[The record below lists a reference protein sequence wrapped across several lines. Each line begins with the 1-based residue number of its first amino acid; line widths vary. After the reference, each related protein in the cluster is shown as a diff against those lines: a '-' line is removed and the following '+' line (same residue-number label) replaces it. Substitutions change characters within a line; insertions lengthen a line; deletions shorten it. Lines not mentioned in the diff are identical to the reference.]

1 MGNTLNCLPL
11 AECLDPPVFVLTAML
26 KIIELW
32 PNPWAAGA
40 RRENMHGVFPLE
52 LGHIYYTCLS
62 SLFKQ

>member
-1 MGNTLNCLPL
+1 MGTTLNCLPL

-40 RRENMHGVFPLE
+40 RRENMHGVFPPGAWAYL
-52 LGHIYYTCLS
+52 LHLLVI
-62 SLFKQ
+62 FV